1 MFGNFSNPM
10 YCLRTNGNWRYP
22 EPVRALPGKA
32 SREPPG
38 PQPVSRDAAAA
49 DQRRRIL
56 AATADLVAEQGYP
69 AVTMEMIVRR
79 AKVGYATFYK
89 SYAGKE
95 ECFLA
100 LLDAAVEAAAARV
113 EGAYERETGPW
124 PDKVGAALG
133 ELFKQI
139 AEHPNVARACLVE
152 ALTAGPEAVARH
164 EAALKRFAP
173 FLRPGRELKQH
184 RAKLPD
190 SLEDT
195 LAGGIFWVVNQRLI
209 GGEAEKLRGLLPETL
224 EFVLRPYVG
233 EEEAAREAGEIA
245 AAISA

>member
-1 MFGNFSNPM
+1 M
-10 YCLRTNGNWRYP
+10 
-22 EPVRALPGKA
+22 
-32 SREPPG
+32 
-38 PQPVSRDAAAA
+38 SRDAAAA
-49 DQRRRIL
+49 EQRRRL
-56 AATADLVAEQGYP
+56 LTAVADLVAEQGYP
-69 AVTMEMIVRR
+69 AVTMETIVRR

-89 SYAGKE
+89 NYSDKE

-100 LLDAAVEAAAARV
+100 LLDAAIGQAAEAV
-113 EGAYERETGPW
+113 EGAYEREKGPW
-124 PDKVGAALG
+124 PDRVGAALG
-133 ELFKQI
+133 ELFEQI
-139 AEHPNVARACLVE
+139 AAHPNVARACLVE

-173 FLRPGRELKQH
+173 FLRPGRELH
-184 RAKLPD
+184 RGEAKLPD

-209 GGEAEKLRGLLPETL
+209 AGEAEKLRSLLPETL

-233 EEEAAREAGEIA
+233 EEEAAREAGEVA